1 MLNLSRRHSAT
12 KCGKTKKRDCTC
24 PIWVTGSLHGKKMR
38 KSLGIRNWEAAQKL
52 VREWESRLFGSL
64 SVAEAWERFLAD
76 GVARGLSSESLRKYQ
91 LMDREMSALF
101 QHRPVDSISVEDL
114 AQYRESWKLAPI
126 SSQKKIE
133 RMRSFFKFC
142 GERGWS
148 EKNPAKFV
156 RSPKAGFSPTLPFTD
171 EEMSKILA
179 GVDKYPDRPK
189 GRRDQLRAFIL
200 LLRHTGLRLGDVV
213 SLERQKIV
221 GKTVSLTTAKTGTIV
236 SVPVP
241 DAIPEAIS
249 RVDNKYGDFLFW
261 SGNGNLKSCVTD
273 WQRTLK
279 RLFKIA
285 GFDGHAHRFRDT
297 FAVNLLSRGVSL
309 ENVAVLLG
317 HQNVKITWKHYAPW
331 VRSRQDALTAE
342 VRRTFAGLSW

>member
-24 PIWVTGSLHGKKMR
+24 PIWVAGSLHGKKMR
-38 KSLGIRNWEAAQKL
+38 KSLGVRNWEAAQKL
-52 VREWESRLFGSL
+52 VREWEGRLFGSV

-91 LMDREMSALF
+91 LMDREMSSLF
-101 QHRPVDSISVEDL
+101 HHRPVDSVSVEEL
-114 AQYRESWKLAPI
+114 ARYRESWKLAPI

-142 GERGWS
+142 MGRKWTS
-148 EKNPAKFV
+148 ENPAGV
-156 RSPKAGFSPTLPFTD
+156 LRSPRANFAPTLPFSD

-179 GVDKYPDRPK
+179 GIDRYPDRPK
-189 GRRDQLRAFIL
+189 GRRDKLHAFIL
-200 LLRHTGLRLGDVV
+200 LLRYTGLRLGDVV
-213 SLERQKIV
+213 SLERDKIQAD
-221 GKTVSLTTAKTGTIV
+221 KVSLTTAKTGAVI
-236 SVPVP
+236 SVPIP
-241 DAIPEAIS
+241 DVVPEAVS
-249 RVDNKYGDFLFW
+249 KLLDQNGKFLFW

-297 FAVNLLSRGVSL
+297 FAVNLLSQGVSL

-317 HQNVKITWKHYAPW
+317 HQNVRITWKHYAPW

-342 VRRTFAGLSW
+342 VRRTFAG